1 MSVNYI
7 YQQPP
12 AAASLQRMECGVG
25 WLYMPLPFA
34 LDHVNLW
41 VIGADTDTSLLID
54 TGINSAKTKEFWSTI
69 FETVPRPDR
78 LLVTH
83 YHPDHAGLS
92 HWFQENY
99 DTEVFMSAK
108 ELALVEAAFSESD
121 ESFSGLQKAWYQQQ
135 GLGGQQLEDSA
146 IEGNSYRAIVS
157 GIPAVKNILCNGQT
171 IEAGDTQWTIITGGG
186 HSPEQIALYSPD
198 LNVLVAADQIL
209 PKITPNISLSW
220 YKKDSDPLA
229 EFLASFSSF
238 EHLPEDVVVL
248 PSHGLPFTGLHQ
260 RMAVL
265 EAHHKERLEA
275 LLGATATEKTPAEL
289 LPVLFTRE
297 LDPRQMM
304 FAMGECVAHLRYL
317 QNRGELQLNHHDE
330 QDFYQRSA

>member
-1 MSVNYI
+1 MGVNYI

-12 AAASLQRMECGVG
+12 AAATLQRMECGLD
-25 WLYMPLPFA
+25 WIYMPLPFA

-41 VIGADTDTSLLID
+41 VIGADTNTPLLID
-54 TGINSAKTKEFWSTI
+54 TGINSAKTKEFWGTI
-69 FETVPRPDR
+69 FETAPTPER

-92 HWFQENY
+92 HWFQENFNVDVY
-99 DTEVFMSAK
+99 MSAA
-108 ELALVEAAFSESD
+108 ELALLKSAFSESD
-121 ESFSGLQKAWYQQQ
+121 ENFSAAQKAWYQEQ
-135 GLGGQQLEDSA
+135 GLDGQRLADST
-146 IEGNSYRAIVS
+146 IEGNSYRAVVS
-157 GIPAVKNILCNGQT
+157 GVPAVNTILCSGQT
-171 IEAGDTQWTIITGGG
+171 IEAGDTEWTIITGGG
-186 HSPEQIALYSPD
+186 HAPEQITLYSPEW
-198 LNVLVAADQIL
+198 NVLVAADQIL

-229 EFLASFSSF
+229 EFLASFASY
-238 EHLPEDVVVL
+238 EYLPEDVVVL

-265 EAHHKERLEA
+265 EAHHHERLEA
-275 LLGATATEKTPAEL
+275 LLTATATEKTPTEL
-289 LPVLFTRE
+289 LPVLFSRE

-317 QNRGELQLNHHDE
+317 QNRGELAMHHHDG
-330 QDFYQRSA
+330 QDFYLRS

>member
-1 MSVNYI
+1 MSVNYL

-12 AAASLQRMECGVG
+12 PAANLQRMECGLD

-41 VIGADTDTSLLID
+41 VIGADSYTPLLID
-54 TGINSAKTKEFWSTI
+54 TGINSAKTKELWASI
-69 FETVPRPDR
+69 FESLPRPDR

-83 YHPDHAGLS
+83 YHPDP
-92 HWFQENY
+92 EI
-99 DTEVFMSAK
+99 FMSGQ
-108 ELALVEAAFSESD
+108 ELSLLEAAFSESD
-121 ESFSGLQKAWYQQQ
+121 ESFSELQNAWYRQQ
-135 GLGGQQLEDSA
+135 GLSGQLLRDSA

-157 GIPAVKNILCNGQT
+157 GIPAVKTILSNGQT
-171 IEAGDTQWTIITGGG
+171 IEAGDTAWTVITGGG
-186 HSPEQIALYSPD
+186 HSPEQIALYSPE

-209 PKITPNISLSW
+209 PKITPNVSLSW
-220 YKKDSDPLA
+220 YKKESDPLA
-229 EFLASFSSF
+229 DFLASFASF

-260 RMAVL
+260 RIAVL
-265 EAHHKERLEA
+265 QAHHEDRLAA
-275 LLGATATEKTPAEL
+275 LLAATETEKTPTEL
-289 LPVLFTRE
+289 LPVLFSRE

-317 QNRGELQLNHHDE
+317 QNRGDLKMLNRDGL
-330 QDFYQRSA
+330 DLYRRS